1 MAQSRTAVNA
11 KAAAGDST
19 GAPGASAIS
28 PSLVPGQS
36 INDVGGDTP
45 RNAQSDNDASKL
57 NVYAGAP
64 GQVSGDPQQKGASP
78 AGLDGPGP
86 AAPGQGKIGDNV
98 IPGQGS
104 YDGTKPGRSNEGPDK
119 LDKGKA
125 SYAPMGPGKSEDPK
139 DGHTGSLSGGTE
151 RRTTGQ
157 SKTYEHIEVDEKAQG
172 ALDEL
177 AENQGA
183 SDDFKTKA
191 RIIFEGA
198 LNQKLQLEVSR
209 LEEEFSQRF
218 EQEITDIAEKV
229 ESFLNYTSQ
238 QWLEENKLVVEN
250 GIRNELSESFMQGL
264 RSLFEDHY
272 VTLPDEKYDIF
283 ESMVAKLD
291 DMEDK
296 LNEQIEANV
305 TLSSQMSGF
314 QRQSILSDVSWDLSE
329 AGKEKM
335 AGLAE
340 SVEFESEENYRKKLN
355 ILKESFVSTQAEPQ
369 QETEYLEESAE
380 APAPGPY
387 DGMSSSMAQYAAAL
401 SRTLK

>member
-11 KAAAGDST
+11 KGGAGEGRES
-19 GAPGASAIS
+19 IS

-36 INDVGGDTP
+36 INDIGGVTDK
-45 RNAQSDNDASKL
+45 NSKADDNSAKL
-57 NVYAGAP
+57 DVYKGAP
-64 GQVSGDPQQKGASP
+64 GQVSGDPQQKGASA

-86 AAPGQGKIGDNV
+86 AAPGQGKIDGNV
-98 IPGQGS
+98 IPGNAGH
-104 YDGTKPGRSNEGPDK
+104 DGTKGRSDSSSTDGGSP
-119 LDKGKA
+119 A
-125 SYAPMGPGKSEDPK
+125 PGK
-139 DGHTGSLSGGTE
+139 GSIGTSVLPGG
-151 RRTTGQ
+151 GKS
-157 SKTYEHIEVDEKAQG
+157 SKVAEHIDVDEKASG

-209 LEEEFSQRF
+209 LEEEFSSRF

-296 LNEQIEANV
+296 LNEQIETNV
-305 TLSSQMSGF
+305 ALSAGMSGY
-314 QRQSILSDVSWDLSE
+314 QRQSIMNDVSWDLSE
-329 AGKEKM
+329 AGKEKL

-340 SVEFESEENYRKKLN
+340 SVEFESEENYRQKLA
-355 ILKESFVSTQAEPQ
+355 ILKESFVPKTADQ
-369 QETEYLEESAE
+369 QTEYLEESAE
-380 APAPGPY
+380 APAPSVY
-387 DGMSSSMAQYAAAL
+387 DGMNSSMAAYAAAL